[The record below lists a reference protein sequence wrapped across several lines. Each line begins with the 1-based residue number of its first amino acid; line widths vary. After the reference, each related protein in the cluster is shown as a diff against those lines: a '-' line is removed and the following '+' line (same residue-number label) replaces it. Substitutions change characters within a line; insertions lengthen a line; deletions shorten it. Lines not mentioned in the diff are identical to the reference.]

1 MMKTEDGKKEAV
13 AIIKALSDEIF
24 KTLDTDQQGTLDWVE
39 FKKFGTVNRVKQDEV
54 TQYIKDNI

>member
-1 MMKTEDGKKEAV
+1 MMKTEDGKKEAA